1 MRKAIPFLATVLSGL
16 LVASAAHAQS
26 ETRSG
31 GTKQTYKWTDDKGVD
46 ALRRQR
52 PVRVFAA

>member
-1 MRKAIPFLATVLSGL
+1 MRKAIPFLATVLSSL
-16 LVASAAHAQS
+16 LVASVAHAQS
-26 ETRSG
+26 KPSQG
-31 GTKQTYKWTDDKGVD
+31 ATKQTYKWTDDKGVD